1 VARVDF
7 HSQVGDKLTYT
18 CRLVRKIFSLASESE
33 PLKKIVIVG
42 SSADIDQLNQ
52 MLWSF
57 SAEEFLPHGL
67 IDDESAEFT
76 PILLSEA
83 YDELQFQNIPHQDVF
98 IHLGQ
103 DFLEDIEKN
112 TDRFDRV
119 IEVVSLEEQEVLAGR
134 QRYRQYRSMG
144 LELFNH
150 DQKGAK

>member
-1 VARVDF
+1 MARVDF

>member
-1 VARVDF
+1 MARVDF
-7 HSQVGDKLTYT
+7 HSQVGNKLTYT
-18 CRLVRKIFSLASESE
+18 CRLVRKIFSLASEAE
-33 PLKKIVIVG
+33 PIKKIVIVG

-57 SAEEFLPHGL
+57 SAEEFLPHCL

-76 PILLSEA
+76 PILLATA
-83 YDELQFQNIPHQDVF
+83 YDELQFQDLSHQDVF

-103 DFLEDIEKN
+103 NFLEDIEKI
-112 TDRFDRV
+112 THRFDRV

-134 QRYRQYRSMG
+134 QRFKQYRSMG
-144 LELFNH
+144 VELFNH